1 MGKMYERDKGKS
13 HKSRDVIYQ
22 DMFQVCNLKKNKNP
36 QAKLKTLWQNLK

>member
-22 DMFQVCNLKKNKNP
+22 DMFQVCNLKKKKIHKPN
-36 QAKLKTLWQNLK
+36 